1 MELRLYQHIRK
12 NFLKETID
20 LFDQSTQ
27 EKIEAFDASIGLDEK
42 VLDAVKKYLKAYN
55 TYLEAHKQSK
65 VTLRYYQIL
74 ALYFTEV
81 FFRQKASKEFEDFS
95 KSALAYWMATGSGK
109 TMIMHINVFQFI
121 EHKKGFKDLELIVTT
136 PGVNLIQQ
144 HEREVTPLVEYLN
157 KIHRNKIRLTIDTTS
172 ALLNKPDDFFNF
184 PDDKKRQRLI
194 LVDEA
199 HIGLGTS
206 QKDDEGEFLKLRRR
220 LNIKHSFLFEYSAT
234 FHNLDSKLENEY
246 SKSIIYDYNY
256 NLFYRDGYG
265 KDFYFEKV
273 TEDVLQKGSI
283 EDNLDLNLKVIEEKL
298 AVFNK
303 LDYADI
309 KDLYSATAFPDRPLI
324 AFMGNTVNDKKEE
337 GKKGD
342 DELSDI
348 SKIVDYLANLTGAQR
363 VKFKN
368 VFNNEYKGKLRLTR
382 NTQADDEIL
391 LSYGTGDY
399 WGIINVGN
407 GLNFINE
414 YKGENVEKVTSTSVV
429 ITNIEKYLFEN
440 IDKAQSPINVL
451 IGSRKFAEGWNCFRV
466 SVIGLINLGKTKG
479 NKIIQIFGRGV
490 RLKGLQDDGKR
501 KDLNHIEDYFSLKQ
515 TEPDKLKRLETLCV
529 FSLQRS
535 YLETFTEAVSSE
547 LEITKV
553 FDIKVNPN
561 IIKLNSGNIY
571 FDDYKKDLKIF
582 KLSRTSVD
590 VKKVLLYPEDKKVEY
605 EYVFDGKQK
614 KAAINNFSFNLDY
627 RTNRNDDGRNI
638 RNSLAQV
645 NRAHK
650 AFINYQPFIKTL
662 TEQADEANIHLY
674 KAGDSLSEVAID
686 DVLAYIE
693 EIIYKEELPEMDFDF
708 TENVNTKIGEEFV
721 KKVRNKINWH
731 LNSSIY
737 QYGEELKQSQGDSK
751 GDFIEKYTLVKSF
764 KLSKKVG
771 AKTKQKTEK
780 ELNQEIE
787 DFTETIRTIERDL
800 IIHETGNHIYEPLLR
815 ENKRLFDEDIKLT
828 PDKLNDGEKKFVRD
842 FAAYIKDNPEKFKDF
857 DVYLMRNVESLK
869 SIGIYLNDDSAVFYP
884 DFIMWLVAKD
894 KVYINFI
901 DPKGQMG
908 MKDFETEQYKEKV
921 TIADKATNPTLLNIE
936 KELKRIHKK
945 DFVLNSFILLRDKSE
960 LGQNQPAQWKKD
972 HMIAKNILRL
982 DWHKLD
988 EKENKADQTK
998 LVDNKTY
1005 LDWILEKAVYSG
1017 RF

>member
-1 MELRLYQHIRK
+1 MELKLYQHIRK
-12 NFLKETID
+12 YFLKETID
-20 LFDQSTQ
+20 LFDKTIQ
-27 EKIEAFDASIGLDEK
+27 EKIEAFDASTGLDEK
-42 VLDAVKKYLKAYN
+42 ILDAVKKYLKAYN
-55 TYLEAHKQSK
+55 TYLETQKQNK

-74 ALYFTEV
+74 AIYFTEV
-81 FFRQKASKEFEDFS
+81 FFRNRDSKEFEDFA
-95 KSALAYWMATGSGK
+95 KSALSYWMATGSGK

-121 EHKKGFKDLELIVTT
+121 EHNKGFNDLELIITT

-157 KIHRNKIRLTIDTTS
+157 KTHRNKIRFTIDTTS
-172 ALLNKPDDFFNF
+172 ALLNKADDFFDF
-184 PDDKKRQRLI
+184 PDNMKYQRLI

-234 FHNLDSKLENEY
+234 FHNLDSKLETEY

-265 KDFYFEKV
+265 KDFYFEKINA
-273 TEDVLQKGSI
+273 DALLNGSLD
-283 EDNLDLNLKVIEEKL
+283 DNLALNLKVIEEKL
-298 AVFNK
+298 DVFNK
-303 LDYADI
+303 LKYSDI
-309 KDLYSATAFPDRPLI
+309 KDLFLATTFPDRPLI
-324 AFMGNTVNDKKEE
+324 AFMGNTVNDKKDE

-348 SKIVDYLANLTGAQR
+348 SKIVDYLANLSEVER
-363 VKFKN
+363 IKFKN

-382 NTQADDEIL
+382 NTRADDEIL

-407 GLNFINE
+407 GLNFIND
-414 YKGENVEKVTSTSVV
+414 YKGENVEKVTGTSIV
-429 ITNIEKYLFEN
+429 ISNIDKYLFEN
-440 IDKAQSPINVL
+440 IDKPLSPINVL

-490 RLKGLQDDGKR
+490 RLKGLKNDGKR
-501 KDLNHIEDYFSLKQ
+501 KDLNHIEDYFSL
-515 TEPDKLKRLETLCV
+515 THSEIDKLKRLETLCV

-547 LEITKV
+547 LEITKT
-553 FDIKVNPN
+553 FEISVNPSL
-561 IIKLNSGNIY
+561 IKLNSGDVE
-571 FDDYKKDLKIF
+571 FDTYKKDLKIF
-582 KLSRTSVD
+582 KLSKTSVD
-590 VKKVLLYPEDKKVEY
+590 VKRVLLYPNDRKVEY
-605 EYVFDGKQK
+605 EFVLDGKQQ
-614 KAAINNFSFNLDY
+614 KAAINNFSFSLDY
-627 RTNRNDDGRNI
+627 RTKRNEEGKNI
-638 RNSLAQV
+638 RNTLNQWNTDYKS
-645 NRAHK
+645 
-650 AFINYQPFIKTL
+650 FINYQPFVKTL
-662 TEQADEANIHLY
+662 TEQTEESNIQLY
-674 KAGDSLSEVAID
+674 KAGATLSEINIH
-686 DVLAYIE
+686 DVLAYID
-693 EIIYKEELPEMDFDF
+693 EIKYKDEMPELDFDF

-737 QYGEELKQSQGDSK
+737 QYEEDLKQSQGYIK

-771 AKTKQKTEK
+771 STTKQKSES
-780 ELNQEIE
+780 ELNQEIT
-787 DFTETIRTIERDL
+787 DFHKTL
-800 IIHETGNHIYEPLLR
+800 HEKISGLKTDKIGNHLYEPLLY
-815 ENKRLFDEDIKLT
+815 ENTNVLSSDLKLS
-828 PDKLNDGEKKFVRD
+828 PDKLNKGEKKFVND
-842 FAAYIKDNPEKFKDF
+842 FATYIKEKPEIFKDF

-869 SIGIYLNDDSAVFYP
+869 SIGIYLNDDSEVFYP
-884 DFIMWLVAKD
+884 DFIMWLISKE

-908 MKDFETEQYKEKV
+908 TKDFATEQYKEKV
-921 TIADKATNPTLLNIE
+921 TIADKASNPTLPNIE
-936 KELKRIHKK
+936 KELKRIHKQE
-945 DFVLNSFILLRDKSE
+945 FTINSFILLRDSSE
-960 LGQNQPAQWKKD
+960 LGKNQISQWKKD
-972 HMIAKNILRL
+972 NMIAKNILRL
-982 DWHKLD
+982 DWHKQD
-988 EKENKADQTK
+988 EKENNADQTK

-1005 LDWILEKAVYSG
+1005 LDWILEKTI
-1017 RF
+1017 

>member
-1 MELRLYQHIRK
+1 MELKLYQHIRRH
-12 NFLKETID
+12 FLKETID
-20 LFDQSTQ
+20 LFDKSTQ

-42 VLDAVKKYLKAYN
+42 ILDAVKKYLKAYN
-55 TYLEAHKQSK
+55 TYLEAHKQNK
-65 VTLRYYQIL
+65 VMLRYYQIL
-74 ALYFTEV
+74 AIYFTEV
-81 FFRQKASKEFEDFS
+81 FFKHRDSKEFEDFS

-121 EHKKGFKDLELIVTT
+121 EHNKGFKDLEIIITT
-136 PGVNLIQQ
+136 PGVNLIHQ

-157 KIHRNKIRLTIDTTS
+157 KIYRNKIRLTIDTTS
-172 ALLNKPDDFFNF
+172 ALLNKADDFFDF
-184 PDDKKRQRLI
+184 PDNKKYQRLI

-234 FHNLDSKLENEY
+234 FHNLDNKLENEY

-265 KDFYFEKV
+265 KDFYFEKINA
-273 TEDVLQKGSI
+273 DVLLNGSLD
-283 EDNLDLNLKVIEEKL
+283 DNLALNLKVIEEKL
-298 AVFNK
+298 DVFNK
-303 LDYADI
+303 LDYSDI
-309 KDLYSATAFPDRPLI
+309 KDLFAATTFPDRPLI

-348 SKIVDYLANLTGAQR
+348 SKIVDYLAKLSEAER
-363 VKFKN
+363 AKFKN
-368 VFNNEYKGKLRLTR
+368 VFNKDYKGKLRLTR

-407 GLNFINE
+407 GLNFIND
-414 YKGENVEKVTSTSVV
+414 YKGENIEKVTSTSVV
-429 ITNIEKYLFEN
+429 ISNIEKYLFEN
-440 IDKAQSPINVL
+440 IDKPQSPINVL

-490 RLKGLQDDGKR
+490 RLKGLKNDGKR

-515 TEPDKLKRLETLCV
+515 TEIDKLKRLETLCV

-547 LEITKV
+547 LEITKT
-553 FDIKVNPN
+553 FEISVNPSL
-561 IIKLNSGNIY
+561 IKLNSGDVA
-571 FDDYKKDLKIF
+571 FDSYKKELKIF
-582 KLSRTSVD
+582 RLSKTSAD

-605 EYVFDGKQK
+605 EYVIDGKQQ
-614 KAAINNFSFNLDY
+614 KAIINNFSFSLDY
-627 RTNRNDDGRNI
+627 RTNRNDEGRNI
-638 RNSLAQV
+638 RNSLSQV
-645 NRAHK
+645 NNNYK
-650 AFINYQPFIKTL
+650 SYINYQPFVKTM
-662 TEQADEANIHLY
+662 TEQADESNIHLY
-674 KAGDSLSEVAID
+674 KAGETLSEINID
-686 DVLAYIE
+686 DVLTYID
-693 EIIYKEELPEMDFDF
+693 EIKYKEELPELDFDF
-708 TENVNTKIGEEFV
+708 AENVNTKIGEEFV

-737 QYGEELKQSQGDSK
+737 QYEEDLKQSLGDIK
-751 GDFIEKYTLVKSF
+751 GDFIEKYTLIKSF

-771 AKTKQKTEK
+771 ATTKQKTEN
-780 ELNQEIE
+780 ELNQEIA
-787 DFTETIRTIERDL
+787 DFTKTIRDIENAL
-800 IIHETGNHIYEPLLR
+800 IIDKIGNHIYEPLLR
-815 ENKRLFDEDIKLT
+815 ENKLVLKDDVKLS
-828 PDKLNDGEKKFVRD
+828 PDKLNDGEKKFVKD
-842 FAAYIKDNPEKFKDF
+842 FAAYIKEKPEKFKDL

-869 SIGIYLNDDSAVFYP
+869 SIGIYLNDDSQVFYP
-884 DFIMWLVAKD
+884 DFIMWLIAKD

-908 MKDFETEQYKEKV
+908 TKDFATEQYKEKV
-921 TIADKATNPTLLNIE
+921 TIADKATNVTLTNIE

-945 DFVLNSFILLRDKSE
+945 DFSLNSFILLRDSSE
-960 LGQNQPAQWKKD
+960 LGKLAKADWKKEN
-972 HMIAKNILRL
+972 MISKNILRL
-982 DWHKLD
+982 DWHKQD
-988 EKENKADQTK
+988 EKENNADQTK
-998 LVDNKTY
+998 LVDNKSY
-1005 LDWILEKAVYSG
+1005 LDWILELMNL
-1017 RF
+1017 

>member
-1 MELRLYQHIRK
+1 MELKLYKHIRK
-12 NFLKETID
+12 HFLKETID
-20 LFDQSTQ
+20 LFDKSTQ
-27 EKIEAFDASIGLDEK
+27 AKIEAFDASIGLDEK
-42 VLDAVKKYLKAYN
+42 ILDAVKKYLKAYN
-55 TYLEAHKQSK
+55 TYLEAQKQNK

-74 ALYFTEV
+74 AIYFTEV
-81 FFRQKASKEFEDFS
+81 FFRNRDSKEFEDFA

-121 EHKKGFKDLELIVTT
+121 EHTKGFKDLEIIITT
-136 PGVNLIQQ
+136 PGVNLIHQ

-157 KIHRNKIRLTIDTTS
+157 KIHRNKIRFTIDTTS
-172 ALLNKPDDFFNF
+172 ALLNKADDFFDF
-184 PDDKKRQRLI
+184 PDNKKYQRLI

-246 SKSIIYDYNY
+246 SKSIIFDYNY

-265 KDFYFEKV
+265 KDFYFEKINV
-273 TEDVLQKGSI
+273 DELLNGSLD
-283 EDNLDLNLKVIEEKL
+283 DNLALNLKVIEEKL
-298 AVFNK
+298 DVFNK
-303 LDYADI
+303 LDYSDI
-309 KDLYSATAFPDRPLI
+309 KDLFAATTFPDRPLI
-324 AFMGNTVNDKKEE
+324 AFMGNTVNDKKDE

-348 SKIVDYLANLTGAQR
+348 SKIVDYLAKLSETER
-363 VKFKN
+363 VKLKN
-368 VFNNEYKGKLRLTR
+368 VFNNDYKGKLRLTR

-407 GLNFINE
+407 GLNFIND
-414 YKGENVEKVTSTSVV
+414 YKGDNVEKVTSTSVV

-440 IDKAQSPINVL
+440 IDKPQSPINVL

-490 RLKGLQDDGKR
+490 RLKGLKNDGKR
-501 KDLNHIEDYFSLKQ
+501 KDLNHIEDYFSLTQ
-515 TEPDKLKRLETLCV
+515 SDFDKLKRLETLCV

-547 LEITKV
+547 LEITKT
-553 FDIKVNPN
+553 FEISVNPSL
-561 IIKLNSGNIY
+561 IKLNSGDVA
-571 FDDYKKDLKIF
+571 FDTYKKDLKIF
-582 KLSRTSVD
+582 KLSKTSVD
-590 VKKVLLYPEDKKVEY
+590 VKRVLLYPNDKKIEY
-605 EYVFDGKQK
+605 EYLLDGKQQK
-614 KAAINNFSFNLDY
+614 SAINNFSFSLDY
-627 RTNRNDDGRNI
+627 RTNRNEEGKNI
-638 RNSLAQV
+638 KNTLKQV
-645 NRAHK
+645 NDNHS
-650 AFINYQPFIKTL
+650 AFINYQPFAKTL
-662 TEQADEANIHLY
+662 TEQSEESNIQLY
-674 KAGDSLSEVAID
+674 KAGSALSVINID
-686 DVLAYIE
+686 DVLAYID
-693 EIIYKEELPEMDFDF
+693 EIKYKEELPDLDFDF

-737 QYGEELKQSQGDSK
+737 QYEEELKQSTSDIK
-751 GDFIEKYTLVKSF
+751 GDFIEKYTLVKTF

-771 AKTKQKTEK
+771 ATTKQKTEK
-780 ELNQEIE
+780 ELNQEIA
-787 DFTETIRTIERDL
+787 DFTKTIRDIENAL
-800 IIHETGNHIYEPLLR
+800 IIDKIGNHIYEPLLR
-815 ENKRLFDEDIKLT
+815 ENKLVLKDDVKLT
-828 PDKLNDGEKKFVRD
+828 PDKLNDGEKKFVKD
-842 FAAYIKDNPEKFKDF
+842 LAAYIKDKPEKFKEF

-869 SIGIYLNDDSAVFYP
+869 SIGIYLNDDSEVFYP
-884 DFIMWLVAKD
+884 DFIMWLIGKE

-908 MKDFETEQYKEKV
+908 TKDFATEQYKEKV
-921 TIADKATNPTLLNIE
+921 TIADKAANPTLPNIE

-945 DFVLNSFILLRDKSE
+945 EFSLNSFILLRDSSE
-960 LGQNQPAQWKKD
+960 LGKYQNSDWKKQN
-972 HMIAKNILRL
+972 MIAKNILRI

-988 EKENKADQTK
+988 EKENNADQDK
-998 LVDNKTY
+998 LVDGKTY
-1005 LDWILEKAVYSG
+1005 LDWIIEKLD
-1017 RF
+1017 

>member
-1 MELRLYQHIRK
+1 MELKLYQHIRK
-12 NFLKETID
+12 HFLKETID
-20 LFDQSTQ
+20 LFDKSTQ

-42 VLDAVKKYLKAYN
+42 ILDAVKKYLKAYN
-55 TYLEAHKQSK
+55 TYLEAHKQNK
-65 VTLRYYQIL
+65 VVLRYYQIL
-74 ALYFTEV
+74 AIYFTEV
-81 FFRQKASKEFEDFS
+81 FFRHRDSKDFEYFA

-121 EHKKGFKDLELIVTT
+121 EHNKGFKDLEIIITT

-157 KIHRNKIRLTIDTTS
+157 KIHRNKIRFTVDTTS
-172 ALLNKPDDFFNF
+172 ALLNKADDFFDF
-184 PDDKKRQRLI
+184 PDNKKYQRLI

-199 HIGLGTS
+199 HIGLGKS
-206 QKDDEGEFLKLRRR
+206 QKDDEGEFLKLRRK

-265 KDFYFEKV
+265 KDFYFEKISS
-273 TEDVLQKGSI
+273 DVLQNDSLK
-283 EDNLDLNLKVIEEKL
+283 DNLDLNFQVINEKL
-298 AVFNK
+298 DVFNK
-303 LDYADI
+303 LDYSDI
-309 KDLYSATAFPDRPLI
+309 KDLFSATTFPDRPLI
-324 AFMGNTVNDKKEE
+324 AFMGNTVNDKKDE

-348 SKIVDYLANLTGAQR
+348 SKIVDYLAKLIEPER
-363 VKFKN
+363 VKLKN
-368 VFNNEYKGKLRLTR
+368 VFNNDYKGKLRLTR

-407 GLNFINE
+407 GLNFIND

-429 ITNIEKYLFEN
+429 ISNIEKYLFEN
-440 IDKAQSPINVL
+440 IDKPQSPINIL

-490 RLKGLQDDGKR
+490 RLKGLKNDGKR

-515 TEPDKLKRLETLCV
+515 TDFDKLKRLETLCV

-547 LEITKV
+547 LEITKT
-553 FDIKVNPN
+553 FEISVNPSL
-561 IIKLNSGNIY
+561 IKLNSSDVS
-571 FDDYKKDLKIF
+571 FDTYKKDLKIF
-582 KLSRTSVD
+582 KLSKTSID
-590 VKKVLLYPEDKKVEY
+590 VKKVLLFPNEKKVEY
-605 EYVFDGKQK
+605 EFVLDGKQQ
-614 KAAINNFSFNLDY
+614 KAAINNFSFSLDY
-627 RTNRNDDGRNI
+627 RTNRNEEGKNI
-638 RNSLAQV
+638 KNTLTQV
-645 NRAHK
+645 NDNHS
-650 AFINYQPFIKTL
+650 AFINYQPFVKML
-662 TEQADEANIHLY
+662 TEQTEESNIQLY
-674 KAGDSLSEVAID
+674 KAGATLSEINLG
-686 DVLAYIE
+686 DVLAYID
-693 EIIYKEELPEMDFDF
+693 EIKYKEELPELDFDF

-737 QYGEELKQSQGDSK
+737 QYEEELKQSTSEIK

-771 AKTKQKTEK
+771 TTTKQKTEK
-780 ELNQEIE
+780 ELNQEVADFLSSIREIE
-787 DFTETIRTIERDL
+787 NAILLSKKEI
-800 IIHETGNHIYEPLLR
+800 GNHIYDHLVWDNEYQLKDGLQV
-815 ENKRLFDEDIKLT
+815 K
-828 PDKLNDGEKKFVRD
+828 PDKLNRGEKKFVKD
-842 FAAYIKDNPEKFKDF
+842 FADYIIEKPEKFKDF

-869 SIGIYLNDDSAVFYP
+869 SIGIYLNDDSEVFYP
-884 DFIMWLVAKD
+884 DFIMWLIGKD

-908 MKDFETEQYKEKV
+908 TKDFATEQYKEKV
-921 TIADKATNPTLLNIE
+921 TIADKATNPTLPNIE

-945 DFVLNSFILLRDKSE
+945 EFSLNSFILLRDSSE
-960 LGQNQPAQWKKD
+960 LGKIAKADWKKEN
-972 HMIAKNILRL
+972 MIAKNILRL
-982 DWHKLD
+982 DWHKQD
-988 EKENKADQTK
+988 EKENNADKDK
-998 LVDNKTY
+998 LVDSKTY
-1005 LDWILEKAVYSG
+1005 LDWIIEKT
-1017 RF
+1017 R

>member
-1 MELRLYQHIRK
+1 MELKLYQHIRK
-12 NFLKETID
+12 HFLKETID
-20 LFDQSTQ
+20 LFDKSTQ

-42 VLDAVKKYLKAYN
+42 ILETVKKYLKAYN
-55 TYLEAHKQSK
+55 TYLESQKQNK

-74 ALYFTEV
+74 AIYFTEV
-81 FFRQKASKEFEDFS
+81 FLRNRDSKGFEDFA

-109 TMIMHINVFQFI
+109 TMIMHINVFQFM
-121 EHKKGFKDLELIVTT
+121 EHNKGFKDLEIIITT
-136 PGVNLIQQ
+136 PGVNLIHQ

-157 KIHRNKIRLTIDTTS
+157 KIHRNKIRFTIDTTS
-172 ALLNKPDDFFNF
+172 ALLNKADDFFDF
-184 PDDKKRQRLI
+184 PDNKKYQRLI

-265 KDFYFEKV
+265 KDFYFEKINA
-273 TEDVLQKGSI
+273 DVLLNGSLD
-283 EDNLDLNLKVIEEKL
+283 DNLALNLKVIEEKL
-298 AVFNK
+298 DVYTK
-303 LDYADI
+303 LDYSNI
-309 KDLYSATAFPDRPLI
+309 KDLFSANTFPDRPLI
-324 AFMGNTVNDKKEE
+324 AFMGNTVNDKKDE
-337 GKKGD
+337 GKANKKGEVF

-348 SKIVDYLANLTGAQR
+348 SKIVDYLAKLSEAER

-368 VFNNEYKGKLRLTR
+368 VFNNDYKGKLRLTR

-391 LSYGTGDY
+391 LSYGAGDY

-407 GLNFINE
+407 GLNFIND
-414 YKGENVEKVTSTSVV
+414 YKGDNVEKVTSTSVV
-429 ITNIEKYLFEN
+429 ISNIEKYLFEN
-440 IDKAQSPINVL
+440 IDKPQSPINVL

-490 RLKGLQDDGKR
+490 RLKGLKNDGKR
-501 KDLNHIEDYFSLKQ
+501 KDLNHIEDYFSLAHSDF
-515 TEPDKLKRLETLCV
+515 DKLKRLETLCV

-547 LEITKV
+547 LEITKT
-553 FDIKVNPN
+553 FEISVNPSL
-561 IIKLNSGNIY
+561 IKLNSGDVS
-571 FDDYKKDLKIF
+571 FDTYKKDLKIF
-582 KLSRTSVD
+582 KLSKTSVD
-590 VKKVLLYPEDKKVEY
+590 VKRVLLYPNDKKVEY
-605 EYVFDGKQK
+605 EFVLDGKQQK
-614 KAAINNFSFNLDY
+614 STINNFSFSLDY
-627 RTNRNDDGRNI
+627 RTNRNEEGKNI
-638 RNSLAQV
+638 KNTLKQV
-645 NRAHK
+645 NDNHTE
-650 AFINYQPFIKTL
+650 FINYQPFVKTL
-662 TEQADEANIHLY
+662 TEQAEESNIQLY
-674 KAGDSLSEVAID
+674 KAGAALSEIKVD
-686 DVLAYIE
+686 DVLSYID
-693 EIIYKEELPEMDFDF
+693 EIKYKEELPELDFDF

-737 QYGEELKQSQGDSK
+737 QYEEELKQSTSEIK

-771 AKTKQKTEK
+771 ATTKQKTEK
-780 ELNQEIE
+780 ELNQEIA
-787 DFTETIRTIERDL
+787 DFTKTIRDIENAL
-800 IIHETGNHIYEPLLR
+800 IIDKIGNHIYKPLLR
-815 ENKRLFDEDIKLT
+815 ENKLVLKDDVKLT
-828 PDKLNDGEKKFVRD
+828 PDKLNDGEKKFVKD
-842 FAAYIKDNPEKFKDF
+842 FAAYIKEKSEKFKEF

-869 SIGIYLNDDSAVFYP
+869 SIGIYLNDDSEVFYP
-884 DFIMWLVAKD
+884 DFIMWLIGKD

-908 MKDFETEQYKEKV
+908 TKDFATEQYKEKV
-921 TIADKATNPTLLNIE
+921 TIADKATNPTLPNIE

-945 DFVLNSFILLRDKSE
+945 EFSLNSFILLRDSSE
-960 LGQNQPAQWKKD
+960 LGKIAKADWKKD
-972 HMIAKNILRL
+972 NMISKNILRL
-982 DWHKLD
+982 DWHNLD
-988 EKENKADQTK
+988 EKENNADQDK

-1005 LDWILEKAVYSG
+1005 LDWILEKTI
-1017 RF
+1017 